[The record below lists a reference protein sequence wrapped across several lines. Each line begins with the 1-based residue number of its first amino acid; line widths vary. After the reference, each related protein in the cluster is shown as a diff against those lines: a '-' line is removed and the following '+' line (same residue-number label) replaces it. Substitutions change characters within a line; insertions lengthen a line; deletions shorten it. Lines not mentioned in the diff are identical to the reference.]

1 VGRSEQPV
9 PDGPLKEFAEGLRA
23 LRRNERL
30 TYRQLSQRARYSY
43 SVLSTAASGNTLPT
57 LEVTLA
63 YVGACNGDA
72 EEWEERW
79 NTVAAI
85 LRAADEGSPSADERR
100 SATAID
106 TLAPCRPTSIAD
118 DDWSASI
125 EPPGEDGPRRI
136 GAYRILGQL
145 GAGATGDVYLAG
157 GPSGR
162 ASAVKVIRPQ
172 FARDPIFCRRFAREI
187 AAARKVRG
195 GYTATVI
202 DADAHAKQP
211 WMASEYLP
219 GPSLAEVV
227 EKHGPLP
234 CPVVLALAVGIS
246 EALSAFHAAGVVHR
260 DLKPTNV
267 LLTRDGPRVI
277 DFGIAHCLED
287 TALTATGALV
297 GTAGFMAPE
306 QAEGRQVTP
315 AVDVFALG
323 CVLAY
328 AATGRAPFGDGA
340 SPSVLYRIVHD
351 DPAEEALTCDN
362 TALRELITHCLV
374 KDPDKRPTPAQIID
388 ACAASVQIGPGWLPE
403 PVAARAARMEAA
415 ATDLIKRAARRR
427 AVRRV
432 QGVSAVLLSVLA
444 LAAAMAA
451 FDSGGTRRVLGEPR
465 GIGAPMSAVAAPEP
479 AATSTFAGNRIV
491 SRAAQRIDGDATQT
505 VVPVTQVVGQRGPSS
520 AAGASPTG
528 LGTSTREF
536 YSFEHSTDGWRPIA
550 GGVRPVSSSAFH
562 YDGQYSL
569 GLTDISEDG
578 DAGCILKVAVADL
591 PNGPTAGA
599 TITAWVYVPVE
610 VAQGIEAELYVM
622 DDAGAEHEPADV
634 KIPPGIW
641 YQLTYTAGGYNG
653 NAQAVGLKVSDGG
666 AMGATIYLD
675 AVSWD

>member
-63 YVGACNGDA
+63 YVGACKGDA

-79 NTVAAI
+79 NTVAAV
-85 LRAADEGSPSADERR
+85 LRAADEGSPPADERR

-106 TLAPCRPTSIAD
+106 TPAHRKPTYVAE
-118 DDWSASI
+118 DWSASI

-136 GAYRILGQL
+136 GAFRILGQL

-172 FARDPIFCRRFAREI
+172 FARDPIFCQRFAREV

-219 GPSLAEVV
+219 GPSLAEVI

-234 CPVVLALAVGIS
+234 GPAVLALAVGIS

-267 LLTRDGPRVI
+267 LLTDGGPRVI

-351 DPAEEALTCDN
+351 DPAEEALACDN
-362 TALRELITHCLV
+362 TALRDLITRCLV
-374 KDPDKRPTPAQIID
+374 KDPGKRPTPAQIID
-388 ACAASVQIGPGWLPE
+388 ACAASARIGPGWLPE
-403 PVAARAARMEAA
+403 PVAARASRMEAA

-427 AVRRV
+427 TVRRV
-432 QGVSAVLLSVLA
+432 QGVSAALLSLLA
-444 LAAAMAA
+444 LAAATAV
-451 FDSGGTRRVLGEPR
+451 FDGGPSRVLGEPR
-465 GIGAPMSAVAAPEP
+465 GIGASTSAVAAPAP
-479 AATSTFAGNRIV
+479 TPTSTFVGNRIV
-491 SRAAQRIDGDATQT
+491 SRAAKRVDGDTTQT

-528 LGTSTREF
+528 LATSTREF
-536 YSFEHSTDGWRPIA
+536 YSFEHSTDGWRAIA

-569 GLTDISEDG
+569 GLTDVSEDG
-578 DAGCILKVAVADL
+578 DAGCILNVAAAGL

-610 VAQGIEAELYVM
+610 VAQGIKAELYVM

-634 KIPPGIW
+634 RIPPGTW
-641 YQLTYTAGGYNG
+641 YQLTYTASGYDG
-653 NAQAVGLKVSDGG
+653 SAQAVGLKVSDGG